1 MEKMTCPPPPFKLN
15 TCNFVSI
22 SFRFGKFRVVSMNF
36 VSIYFV
42 SFRFVPISF
51 RILQVPYYKLHV
63 QKVTSVYIAHFCLLN
78 NFTLVFFSWVCLF
91 IFLLHH
97 VNMNLFCFLY
107 MHCNIQWCIFSCQ
120 IWVENSIVI
129 RLHLVKVR
137 IWTVRTFIH
146 VWRTYILVIYE
157 TGNTL

>member
-1 MEKMTCPPPPFKLN
+1 MFTIRIDVYRFSYILSPPDSRLQCTFRLWCVSYHSKQLANLN
-15 TCNFVSI
+15 
-22 SFRFGKFRVVSMNF
+22 K
-36 VSIYFV
+36 
-42 SFRFVPISF
+42 
-51 RILQVPYYKLHV
+51 QYYKLHV
-63 QKVTSVYIAHFCLLN
+63 QKVTSVYIAHFCLVN

-97 VNMNLFCFLY
+97 VYMNLFCFLY

-120 IWVENSIVI
+120 IWGKNSIVI
-129 RLHLVKVR
+129 CLHLVKVR

-157 TGNTL
+157 TGNKL